1 MNNPKVN
8 ILMATYNGSKY
19 IEAQLDSII
28 QQTYDNID
36 IYIRDD
42 GSTDNTVQVIEDY
55 IQRNESNKSNKR
67 IILLDNHGQNLRCPY
82 SFYEIFRR
90 CEPAKYYSMCDQD
103 DVWYPEKI
111 AWAVE
116 RLEQEDND
124 QVLVYYTAS
133 DYCDGDG
140 NLIRKSPQ
148 QKENLQLTDVL
159 YYTPGSGFTM
169 LINEA
174 ARKKLILDVELGPEL
189 HDRWL
194 IRGGVCFGKVIY
206 EPRATASHIRHESAV
221 TAGDAGNVNL
231 LLNFLKSELAGD
243 DAKREKEALR
253 YFANAFEKEL
263 GLEDK
268 KVLRIFTKKNSLIG
282 WFQKVFYPKRLRT
295 RMGGEVALR
304 FLFAIGRI

>member
-42 GSTDNTVQVIEDY
+42 GSTDNTVQVIEEY
-55 IQRNESNKSNKR
+55 IQQNKSNKK
-67 IILLDNHGQNLRCPY
+67 IVLLDNQGQNLGCPY

-116 RLEQEDND
+116 RLEQEDDNH
-124 QVLVYYTAS
+124 VLVYYTAS
-133 DYCDGDG
+133 DYSDADG

-148 QKENLQLTDVL
+148 QKEHLRLTDVL

-174 ARKKLILDVELGPEL
+174 AREKLLLDVELGPEL

-206 EPRATASHIRHESAV
+206 ESRSTASHIRHESAV
-221 TAGDAGNVNL
+221 TAGDAGNMNL
-231 LLNFLKSELAGD
+231 LLNFVKSELAGD
-243 DAKREKEALR
+243 DAKKEKEALR
-253 YFANAFEKEL
+253 FFEKTFAKEL
-263 GLEDK
+263 GKEEQK
-268 KVLRIFTKKNSLIG
+268 ILRTFTKKNSLVG

-295 RMGGEVALR
+295 RLGGELALR

>member
-1 MNNPKVN
+1 MSNPKVN

-19 IEAQLDSII
+19 IKTQLDSLIH
-28 QQTYDNID
+28 QTYDNID

-42 GSTDNTVQVIEDY
+42 GSTDDTVKVIEDY
-55 IQRNESNKSNKR
+55 IQKNKSYKR
-67 IILLDNHGQNLRCPY
+67 IILLDNHGKNLRCPH
-82 SFYEIFRR
+82 SFYEIFRC
-90 CEPAKYYSMCDQD
+90 CEQAKYYSMCDQD

-124 QVLVYYTAS
+124 RVLVYYTACDYS
-133 DYCDGDG
+133 DADGK
-140 NLIRKSPQ
+140 LIRKSPQ
-148 QKENLQLTDVL
+148 QKNQLQLTDVL

-206 EPRATASHIRHESAV
+206 EPRATANHIRHESAV
-221 TAGDAGNVNL
+221 TAGDAGNMNL
-231 LLNFLKSELAGD
+231 LLNFIKSELAGE
-243 DAKREKEALR
+243 DAKKEKEALR
-253 YFANAFEKEL
+253 FFEKSFADDLSE
-263 GLEDK
+263 EQK
-268 KVLRIFTKKNSLIG
+268 RVLRIFTKKNSVG
-282 WFQKVFYPKRLRT
+282 VWFQKVFYPRRLRT
-295 RMGGEVALR
+295 RIGGELALR
-304 FLFAIGRI
+304 FLFMIGRI